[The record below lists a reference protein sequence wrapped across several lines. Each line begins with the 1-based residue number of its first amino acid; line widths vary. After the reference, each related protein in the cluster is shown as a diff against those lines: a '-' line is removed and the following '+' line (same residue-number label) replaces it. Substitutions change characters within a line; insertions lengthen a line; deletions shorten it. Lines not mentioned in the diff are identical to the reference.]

1 MGTKIL
7 TLFLMVSG
15 TFAFSQTEI
24 YFKYDEAG
32 NQRYRGDKANSKQ
45 SSDNAANP
53 IDNST
58 VQQSEEQKFWAEVG
72 IYPVPVKD
80 ILTIQWTPVVDE
92 LIDTV
97 SMYQYSVV
105 SWNFQQKNMPN
116 LNRQVQ
122 INMTGYYMGVYVLS
136 FTLKDGRVYTKNILK
151 E

>member
-1 MGTKIL
+1 ML
-7 TLFLMVSG
+7 TIFLMLSV
-15 TFAFSQTEI
+15 TLAFSQTEI

-32 NQRYRGDKANSKQ
+32 NQRYRGDNANAKQ
-45 SSDNAANP
+45 STDNVTNP
-53 IDNST
+53 IANT
-58 VQQSEEQKFWAEVG
+58 TQQQTDEQKFWAEVSVF
-72 IYPVPVKD
+72 PVPVKD
-80 ILTIQWTPVVDE
+80 VLTIQWTPVVDE

-122 INMTGYYMGVYVLS
+122 VNMTGYYMGVYVLT
-136 FTLKDGRVYTKNILK
+136 FTLKDGRVYTKNIIK